1 MMSFRQKLLIPP
13 LLLLLLAF
21 ALMAFSGHRILHI
34 STENE
39 QLREFNLAV
48 ADAEAAQAALARL
61 DGLVGQLLT
70 PAGKDVDELYF
81 RYLDVYRDFT
91 QRLGSPHLQSRL
103 GDGTRRALDGLA
115 QELTYKERMDAP
127 AAALAIGVGTPVLDQ
142 ARRDLWVRK
151 RDMYEHYYDSVQTYT
166 AQLSRLYIAFGLA
179 GLLLGVPLVL
189 WAARSLEL
197 RVRDLR
203 DRASALSGAAV
214 SSEADPLVGLDQAL
228 SAVDQRLEHSGGGG
242 QLVRAVDDERRRIAL
257 DMHDEVLSGIT
268 GLVRQADGL
277 RDVAPDAARRLRSD
291 LEHLSGDIRRV
302 IDDLHP
308 PVLETLGWEAA
319 LRAHLARLAE
329 LPGTPEVLLNIEPR
343 CADGLDDARR
353 ASVYRILRE
362 VVNNVLRH
370 ARASRLEIDCRAGE
384 RGLEVVVDDNGDGAL
399 PLREGRGISGIR
411 YRAAS
416 LGGQANWLPSRFSS
430 GVRFVLDLPQ
440 VQYA

>member
-1 MMSFRQKLLIPP
+1 MMTLRQKLLFPP
-13 LLLLLLAF
+13 LLLLLLAL
-21 ALMAFSGHRILHI
+21 ALIAFSGQRILHI

-39 QLREFNLAV
+39 QLRAFNLAV

-61 DGLVGQLLT
+61 EGL
-70 PAGKDVDELYF
+70 VDELLAPDGKDLDELHF
-81 RYLDVYRDFT
+81 RYLDVYRDFA
-91 QRLGSPHLQSRL
+91 QRLGAAELQSRL
-103 GDGTRRALDGLA
+103 GNESRRSLDELA
-115 QELTYKERMDAP
+115 RQLAYKERLDAP
-127 AAALAIGVGTPVLDQ
+127 AVALAIDAGMPVLDS
-142 ARRDLWVRK
+142 ARRALWVRK
-151 RDMYEHYYDSVQTYT
+151 RDMYEHYYDSVQTST
-166 AQLSRLYIAFGLA
+166 AQLSRLYIAFGLV
-179 GLLLGVPLVL
+179 GLVLGVPLVL

-203 DRASALSGAAV
+203 RQAEALIGNIGDAQV
-214 SSEADPLVGLDQAL
+214 DHLVGLEQAL
-228 SAVDQRLEHSGGGG
+228 GRAGNQLEHAGSGG
-242 QLVRAVDDERRRIAL
+242 QLVSAVDEERRRIAL

-277 RDVAPDAARRLRSD
+277 RGVAPDAARQLRTD

-319 LRAHLARLAE
+319 LRAHLSRIEE

-343 CADGLDDARR
+343 CVDSLDDTRR

-370 ARASRLEIDCRAGE
+370 ARATRLEIDCHAAE
-384 RGLEVVVDDNGDGAL
+384 NGLELVVDDNGDGAV
-399 PLREGRGISGIR
+399 PLDEGRGMSGIR

-416 LGGQANWLPSRFSS
+416 LGGQASWLPSRFST
-430 GVRFVLDLPQ
+430 GVRFVLSLPGIQ
-440 VQYA
+440 HA